1 MTEAGKALH
10 KHAIDEAVR
19 KSVYFFR
26 EYLQGLLSAPTHP
39 NLAPLSEDGL
49 RTVLAVELGA
59 LLNDAYQMGYEDASR
74 KTKEEDS

>member
-1 MTEAGKALH
+1 MMTGTSKALH
-10 KHAIDEAVR
+10 RHAIDEAVR

-39 NLAPLSEDGL
+39 QLAPLTEDGL

-59 LLNDAYQMGYEDASR
+59 LLDDAYKMGYEDASR
-74 KTKEEDS
+74 NTKEEA